1 MSASA
6 TLAIAI
12 GAITACGGSPST
24 GAASPA
30 SNCVNASAPHHAYVV
45 VQHGSGTSLQKCV
58 GFTGDTLDGKSLMDK
73 SGVDYQTQTT
83 SFGPAVCAIDSE
95 PKAYDKCFNSN
106 GPNWMLFIETGGS
119 WAVAQT
125 GFADP
130 KVVLHDKDALGWRYI
145 PYDEHPSP
153 PPLPKKS

>member
-1 MSASA
+1 MWASA

>member
-1 MSASA
+1 MWASA

-153 PPLPKKS
+153 PPLPKTS